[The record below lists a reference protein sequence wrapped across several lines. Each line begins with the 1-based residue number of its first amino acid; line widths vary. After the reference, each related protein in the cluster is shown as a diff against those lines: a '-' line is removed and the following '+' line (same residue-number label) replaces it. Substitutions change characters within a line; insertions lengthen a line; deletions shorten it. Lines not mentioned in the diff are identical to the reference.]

1 MKNELEAININAL
14 AFDNFGNGMS
24 GNGISGNGISGNG
37 MSGNGSSCR
46 DVISDFLEDEIKDI
60 QRDL

>member
-14 AFDNFGNGMS
+14 AFDNFGNGM
-24 GNGISGNGISGNG
+24 SGNGISGNG

>member
-14 AFDNFGNGMS
+14 AFDNF
-24 GNGISGNGISGNG
+24 GNG